1 MLVTTIKSTYCNGMQ
16 QYMRLIGRE
25 TLVVNLDPANEFHH
39 EDAETN
45 ASTNTKTK
53 TKAKD
58 KDTQKQSPS
67 SHLPYDVI
75 LDASED
81 IINLSSVMSE
91 LSLGPNGGLIY
102 CLEYIHHHIET
113 LIEMLTERIDAY
125 CQNNAGAPAPYL
137 LFDFPGQVE
146 LFTHNTS
153 VQSILDRL
161 VKEMDL
167 RLAAIHLVDAHSCA
181 DASKFISAALL
192 STTTMLRLE
201 LPAVNVLSKIDLL
214 SGYGDGSI
222 PFNLDYFVE
231 CQDLER
237 LLPYLEGN
245 GVGTDMENGNMEDET
260 ERMIMEDEE
269 YRKARFNTRNT
280 RFYKRY
286 HKLHRELCEVID
298 DYSLLSYIP
307 LDINDAASVGRL
319 VARIDKCNGY
329 VFTGRSRQTGST
341 SSDAKSKDT
350 NKNNIEDMFQC
361 AMQADSEWG
370 YEQIADVQE
379 RFMGTFQEEV
389 PELKREGA

>member
-1 MLVTTIKSTYCNGMQ
+1 MFTYICLQSAQLKIHSTYCNGMQ

-39 EDAETN
+39 EDTDDDENQGEKNNEPT
-45 ASTNTKTK
+45 
-53 TKAKD
+53 D
-58 KDTQKQSPS
+58 KKESPS
-67 SHLPYDVI
+67 SHLPYDAI

-102 CLEYIHHHIET
+102 CLEYIQHHVET
-113 LIEMLTERIDAY
+113 LIQMLNERIDEY
-125 CQNNAGAPAPYL
+125 CQSHPGDPPPYL

-146 LFTHNTS
+146 LYTHNTS
-153 VQSILDRL
+153 VQSIIDRL

-167 RLAAIHLVDAHSCA
+167 RLAGVHLVDAHSCA
-181 DASKFISAALL
+181 DASKFISSALL

-231 CQDLER
+231 CQELDR

-245 GVGTDMENGNMEDET
+245 GIGSGMENGNFDDEV
-260 ERMIMEDEE
+260 ERRIMDDEE
-269 YRKARFNTRNT
+269 YRTARFKTRNSK
-280 RFYKRY
+280 FYKKF

-298 DYSLLSYIP
+298 DYSLLSYVP
-307 LDINDAASVGRL
+307 LNINDAESVGRL

-329 VFTGRSRQTGST
+329 VFTGRNRQT
-341 SSDAKSKDT
+341 SSDAKGKDT

-379 RFMGTFQEEV
+379 RFMGTFQEDV
-389 PELKREGA
+389 PELERKG

>member
-1 MLVTTIKSTYCNGMQ
+1 MNSTYCNGMQ

-39 EDAETN
+39 EDTDDEN
-45 ASTNTKTK
+45 QGKKNNDP
-53 TKAKD
+53 KD
-58 KDTQKQSPS
+58 QE
-67 SHLPYDVI
+67 SHLPYDAI
-75 LDASED
+75 LDASEE
-81 IINLSSVMSE
+81 IINLSSVMTE

-102 CLEYIHHHIET
+102 CLEYIQHHVET
-113 LIEMLTERIDAY
+113 LIQLLNERIEEY
-125 CQNNAGAPAPYL
+125 CQSHPGDPPPYL

-146 LFTHNTS
+146 LYTHNTS
-153 VQSILDRL
+153 VQTILERL

-181 DASKFISAALL
+181 DASKFISSALL

-231 CQDLER
+231 CQELDR

-245 GVGTDMENGNMEDET
+245 GVGIGMENGNLDDDV
-260 ERMIMEDEE
+260 ERRIMDDEE
-269 YRKARFNTRNT
+269 YRSARFKTRNS
-280 RFYKRY
+280 RFYKKF

-298 DYSLLSYIP
+298 DYSLLSYVP
-307 LDINDAASVGRL
+307 LNINDAESVGRL

-329 VFTGRSRQTGST
+329 VFTGRNRKT
-341 SSDAKSKDT
+341 SSDAKGKDT

-379 RFMGTFQEEV
+379 RFMGTFQEDV
-389 PELKREGA
+389 PELERKG

>member
-1 MLVTTIKSTYCNGMQ
+1 
-16 QYMRLIGRE
+16 
-25 TLVVNLDPANEFHH
+25 
-39 EDAETN
+39 
-45 ASTNTKTK
+45 
-53 TKAKD
+53 
-58 KDTQKQSPS
+58 
-67 SHLPYDVI
+67 
-75 LDASED
+75 
-81 IINLSSVMSE
+81 MSE

-113 LIEMLTERIDAY
+113 LIEILTERIDEY
-125 CQNNAGAPAPYL
+125 CQINAGAPPPYL

-153 VQSILDRL
+153 VQTILDRL

-231 CQDLER
+231 CQDLNR

-245 GVGTDMENGNMEDET
+245 GVGIGMENGNIEDET
-260 ERMIMEDEE
+260 ERKIMEDED

-298 DYSLLSYIP
+298 DYSLLTYVP

-319 VARIDKCNGY
+319 VARVDKCNGY
-329 VFTGRSRQTGST
+329 VFTGRNRQTA
-341 SSDAKSKDT
+341 SSDTKSKDT

-379 RFMGTFQEEV
+379 RFMGTFQEDV
-389 PELKREGA
+389 PELKRKEVEE

>member
-39 EDAETN
+39 KDAETN
-45 ASTNTKTK
+45 ASTK